1 MELQKTGRVG
11 VQTGLELA
19 VKIVEESEKG
29 AEEEASD
36 KKLGEEITKVMDVCQ
51 QFQQQEYLLHSG

>member
-1 MELQKTGRVG
+1 M
-11 VQTGLELA
+11 QTGLELA
-19 VKIVEESEKG
+19 LKIVEGSEKG

-51 QFQQQEYLLHSG
+51 QFQQQEHLLHSC